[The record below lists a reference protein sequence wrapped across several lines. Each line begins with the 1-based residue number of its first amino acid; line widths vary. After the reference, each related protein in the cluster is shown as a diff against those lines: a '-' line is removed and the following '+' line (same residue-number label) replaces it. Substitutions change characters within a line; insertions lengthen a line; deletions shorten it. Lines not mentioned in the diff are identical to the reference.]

1 MKHPALR
8 VIVIHYLSLLTRVL
22 SRKLKKHPKNWIFKF
37 FPLITF
43 FLDKITFLQA
53 EAWAAAASRAA
64 AENFF
69 TFISFFVYFNLKN
82 WIQPWKFQF
91 CKNYQIWSF
100 FYQNVKPSSGIST
113 SIKPIDT
120 LFLLHGISF
129 DKKPFRKWPQKQNS
143 NVKNTFKFQF

>member
-22 SRKLKKHPKNWIFKF
+22 SRKLKKHPKNWVFKF

-43 FLDKITFLQA
+43 FLGDKITFSQA

-69 TFISFFVYFNLKN
+69 TFIAFFVYFNLKFWSN
-82 WIQPWKFQF
+82 LENFNFWKIIKFDH
-91 CKNYQIWSF
+91 F
-100 FYQNVKPSSGIST
+100 FNQNVRPSSGIST

-129 DKKPFRKWPQKQNS
+129 DKKPLRKWPQNKIQM
-143 NVKNTFKFQF
+143 